1 MINKNFH
8 SGFVTVIGR
17 SNVGKSTLLNA
28 LIGEKISIISN
39 KPQTTRNQIQIIYSD
54 DRMQVVFLDTPG
66 VQMPKN
72 ELGEQMLRMSG
83 NALDGVDL
91 CLFLMEPSDYIGKL
105 DSKIIEKLKGM
116 KTPIIQVINKM
127 DSIDESEAE
136 ALKQNE
142 NIKLFD
148 EIVFISAKEEDNL
161 QELLDL
167 IYKYLPEGPMYYPTD
182 MITDRSERFVVSE
195 IIREKCL
202 NNMHDE
208 IPHGIFV
215 DIDKMHERE
224 DRPIYDI
231 IATIYVEKESHKGM
245 VIGKGG
251 SMLKKIGHDSR
262 KEIEIL
268 LDSKVNLQ
276 LWVKVE
282 KNWRRRKN
290 KVRQFGYEA

>member
-17 SNVGKSTLLNA
+17 PNVGKSTLLNA

-290 KVRQFGYEA
+290 KVKQFGYEA

>member
-17 SNVGKSTLLNA
+17 PNVGKSTLLNA

-148 EIVFISAKEEDNL
+148 EIVFLSAKEEDNL

-290 KVRQFGYEA
+290 KVKQFGYEA

>member
-1 MINKNFH
+1 MINENFH

-17 SNVGKSTLLNA
+17 PNVGKSTLLNA

-39 KPQTTRNQIQIIYSD
+39 KPQTTRNQIQMIYSD

-72 ELGEQMLRMSG
+72 ELGEQMLKMSG

-127 DSIDESEAE
+127 DSINESEAE
-136 ALKQNE
+136 ILKQNE
-142 NIKLFD
+142 SLRLFND
-148 EIVFISAKEEDNL
+148 IVFISAKEESNL

-167 IYKYLPEGPMYYPTD
+167 IYKYLPEGPMYYPAD

-195 IIREKCL
+195 IVREKCL

-215 DIDKMHERE
+215 GIDKMHERE
-224 DRPIYDI
+224 DKPIYDI

-262 KEIEIL
+262 KEIEVL

-290 KVRQFGYEA
+290 KVKQFGYEA